1 PRSRRSSRRRPT
13 RTTRRLRCPRPSCS
27 SRTARRRSGAP
38 TTTPRRHEAEAARRR
53 PLVVTDRRA
62 AAKASRER
70 LRSERLRTRSAMET
84 GDERYLPA
92 RDKGPARRYTRDL
105 VDARRNVGEYLL
117 FAALGLVVLQFA
129 LQSVNTLWGLY
140 STLALWFVVLAV
152 VVDSFLLNRHLKKR
166 LSARFGDDL
175 PAGTVRYGVLR
186 ALQIRRSRLP
196 KPQVRHG
203 EQPR

>member
-1 PRSRRSSRRRPT
+1 MEETAPPAVGKGRP
-13 RTTRRLRCPRPSCS
+13 
-27 SRTARRRSGAP
+27 
-38 TTTPRRHEAEAARRR
+38 TPRRHEAEAARRR

>member
-1 PRSRRSSRRRPT
+1 MLGRRKTSPPPVEETAPPAVGKGRP
-13 RTTRRLRCPRPSCS
+13 
-27 SRTARRRSGAP
+27 
-38 TTTPRRHEAEAARRR
+38 TPRRHEAEAARRR

>member
-1 PRSRRSSRRRPT
+1 MLGRRKTSPPPVEETAPPAVGKGRP
-13 RTTRRLRCPRPSCS
+13 
-27 SRTARRRSGAP
+27 
-38 TTTPRRHEAEAARRR
+38 TPRRHEAEAARRR

-166 LSARFGDDL
+166 LAARFGDDL